1 MGRLKNS
8 LLKQLEDD
16 PLFAN
21 QYWQTQ
27 DQQIE
32 PEPEL
37 PNGYDCNVNPSA
49 LNLIKPTLWNSGK
62 TNEIPPF

>member
-21 QYWQTQ
+21 LYWQTQ

-32 PEPEL
+32 PVL
-37 PNGYDCNVNPSA
+37 PNSNDWDISPSD
-49 LNLIKPTLWNSGK
+49 LTLIKPTLWNSGK
-62 TNEIPPF
+62 TNEITPF

>member
-1 MGRLKNS
+1 MGKLKNS
-8 LLKQLEDD
+8 LLTQLEDD

-32 PEPEL
+32 PEL
-37 PNGYDCNVNPSA
+37 PNGYDWDINPSD
-49 LNLIKPTLWNSGK
+49 LNLIIPTQWNSGK
-62 TNEIPPF
+62 TNENPPF

>member
-1 MGRLKNS
+1 MGKLKNS
-8 LLKQLEDD
+8 LLTQMEDD

-21 QYWQTQ
+21 LYWQTQ

-32 PEPEL
+32 PVL
-37 PNGYDCNVNPSA
+37 PNSNDWPINQSD
-49 LNLIKPTLWNSGK
+49 LKLIKPTLWNSGK

>member
-27 DQQIE
+27 DQQ
-32 PEPEL
+32 PEPLL
-37 PNGYDCNVNPSA
+37 PDSNDWPINPSD
-49 LNLIKPTLWNSGK
+49 LTLIKPTHWNNGK
-62 TNEIPPF
+62 TNENPPF